1 MGSTFFERV
10 IDDVTCDTLG
20 ITEYQCGGK
29 RGRGTVDNM
38 IMMRAVVD
46 SNERINKK
54 IYCYFADA

>member
-29 RGRGTVDNM
+29 RGIHDNDESSS
-38 IMMRAVVD
+38 RQ
-46 SNERINKK
+46 
-54 IYCYFADA
+54 